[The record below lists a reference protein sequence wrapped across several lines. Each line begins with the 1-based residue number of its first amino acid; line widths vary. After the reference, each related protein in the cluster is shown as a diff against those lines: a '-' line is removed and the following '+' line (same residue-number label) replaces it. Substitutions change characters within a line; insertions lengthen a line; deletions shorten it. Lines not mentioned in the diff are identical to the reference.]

1 MSKLNKLANILL
13 DFSTTVQKGEK
24 LIIDTCVEAKPLVQQ
39 LIKEATKRDVYVHV
53 ILNDDDYNQ
62 NLIINNTNNLDK
74 LSEDTKQLDTKFA
87 SMDAYIVIR
96 SNKNEFNSAGV
107 STKQMSDYAITTRQA
122 LQTRLSKKWVL
133 MSWPTHG
140 LAQKAE
146 MNYDDYYEFCLNSMI
161 CDYEKMNHDLQ
172 PLKKLMQNTN
182 KVKIVAPNTNLEFS
196 IKDID
201 VEICGGKIN
210 IPDGEVY
217 TAPVIDSVNG
227 VVTYNVNSA
236 QRGKTW
242 NDVSLTFENGK
253 IVKATCS
260 NQDDRELMDI
270 FNSDEGASF
279 VGEFSL
285 GVNQN
290 IKKPIGYTLYDEKI
304 GGSFHFTP
312 GNAYEHTDNTNRSA
326 LHWDLVCILNEEF
339 GGGQIYFDDVLI
351 QDNGKFVLDILK
363 PLN

>member
-1 MSKLNKLANILL
+1 MSKLNKLAKILL
-13 DFSTTVQKGEK
+13 DFSTTVKEGEK
-24 LIIDTCVEAKPLVQQ
+24 LIIDTCVEAKPLVQI
-39 LIKEATKRDVYVHV
+39 LIKEATKRNVYVHV
-53 ILNDDDYNQ
+53 ILHDDDYNQ
-62 NLIINNTNNLDK
+62 NLIINNTNNLPK
-74 LSEDTKQLDTKFA
+74 FEEEIEQLDTKFS

-96 SNKNEFNSAGV
+96 ANKNEFNSAGV
-107 STKQMSDYAITTRQA
+107 TSEKMNKYALTSRKAIK
-122 LQTRLSKKWVL
+122 TRLTKKWVL

-146 MNYDDYYEFCLNSMI
+146 MNFDDYYDFCLNSMV

-172 PLKKLMQNTN
+172 PLKTLMQNTN
-182 KVKIVAPNTNLEFS
+182 KVKIVAPGTNLEFS

-227 VVTYNVNSA
+227 TITYNVNSSE
-236 QRGKTW
+236 RGKTW
-242 NDVSLTFENGK
+242 NDVCLTFKNGK
-253 IVKATCS
+253 IVDATCS
-260 NQDDRELMDI
+260 NQSNEELMEI
-270 FNSDEGASF
+270 FNSDEGASY

-290 IKKPIGYTLYDEKI
+290 IKQPIGYTLYDEKI

-312 GNAYEHTDNTNRSA
+312 GNAYEHTDNTNRSS
-326 LHWDLVCILNEEF
+326 LHWDLVRILNKEF

-351 QDNGKFVLDILK
+351 QNDGKFVLDVLK

>member
-1 MSKLNKLANILL
+1 MNRLDDLGKILL
-13 DFSTTVQKGEK
+13 DFSVTIKKGEK
-24 LIIDTCVEAKPLVQQ
+24 LVIDTCVEAKPLVQRI
-39 LIKEATKRDVYVHV
+39 IKLATERGAFVHL

-62 NLIINNTNNLDK
+62 DMIINNTSQK
-74 LSEDTKQLDTKFA
+74 KQHEKDVELLVEQFD

-96 SNKNEFNSAGV
+96 SSKNSFNSAGV
-107 STKQMSDYAITTRQA
+107 DTKTMSQYSITQRPSLTK
-122 LQTRLSKKWVL
+122 RLTKKWVL
-133 MSWPTHG
+133 LSWPTHG
-140 LAQKAE
+140 LAQQAE
-146 MNYDDYYEFCLNSMI
+146 MNFDDYYEFCLNSMI
-161 CDYEKMNHDLQ
+161 CDYEQMNHDLQ
-172 PLKKLMQNTN
+172 PLKDLMIKTD

-196 IKDID
+196 IKNID

-227 VVTYNVNSA
+227 YITYNVPSS
-236 QRGKTW
+236 QRGKVW
-242 NDVSLTFENGK
+242 NDVKLTFKNGQ
-253 IVKATCS
+253 IINAECS
-260 NQDDRELMDI
+260 NQSNEELMDI
-270 FNSDEGASF
+270 FGSDEGASF
-279 VGEFSL
+279 IGEFSF

-339 GGGQIYFDDVLI
+339 GGGEIYFDDKLI
-351 QDNGKFVLDILK
+351 QKDGKFVLDQLK
-363 PLN
+363 ALN